1 MTTKKLILSSAAVI
15 VVAVLAAVLY
25 LSSNLDSLIKSAIEK
40 YGSQITG
47 AAITVSGVDIS
58 PSTGAGTIRGLRVGN
73 PPGFSGAPAFELDQI
88 SVRINVA
95 SLTGSPVVIEEILIA
110 GTRVNVVTNS
120 SGGTNI
126 EAINRNANSHS
137 GGSTAD
143 SKPAE
148 TPEPADSSPAP
159 LLRIAK
165 FTFEQGAV
173 SADLSQAGGKQYNT
187 ELPELR
193 LNNLGGTAGA
203 TPTEIGKEIT
213 DAVTDAV
220 SRVVARRGVDELIDR
235 NLDGREAEAA
245 KGLLKGLLK

>member
-1 MTTKKLILSSAAVI
+1 MTTKKILLSSVLAI
-15 VVAVLAAVLY
+15 VVAVLAALVY

-47 AAITVSGVDIS
+47 APITVSGVDIS

-73 PPGFSGAPAFELDQI
+73 PPGFSGKPAFELDQI
-88 SVRINVA
+88 TVSINTA
-95 SLTGSPVVIEEILIA
+95 SLTGSPVVIDEILIA
-110 GTRVNVVTNS
+110 GTRVNVVANS
-120 SGGTNI
+120 SGQTNI
-126 EAINRNANSHS
+126 EAINRNAKNYSAPS
-137 GGSTAD
+137 APE

-148 TPEPADSSPAP
+148 PTKPEDTSPAT

-173 SADLSQAGGKQYNT
+173 SADLSQAGGKEYNT
-187 ELPELR
+187 ELPQLR

-203 TPTEIGKEIT
+203 TPAAIGKEVT